1 MLENKW
7 YYTYRG
13 RESVFDNK
21 TLNLGTMVA
30 YMINKLGY
38 GIIDYTSARLH
49 GYAPSLGPSLRA
61 ERRCVLCISATRMT

>member
-30 YMINKLGY
+30 YIRLWYHGC
-38 GIIDYTSARLH
+38 TAPRVCAFARPELA
-49 GYAPSLGPSLRA
+49 GRA
-61 ERRCVLCISATRMT
+61 KVRTAWYM